1 MKLTNPL
8 FIWILV
14 LPLVFTCLGAY
25 PQNESVH
32 KLVSAALAVGKT
44 EELVKYFNN
53 MVDLGLPGSED
64 TYSKT
69 QAQRILED
77 FFHRNPVKSYKNNRV
92 GTSGDGSQFSI
103 GILEAGGKQYR
114 VYYLLKKVVD
124 KPLIQQFQIQEEK

>member
-1 MKLTNPL
+1 MKLTIPL
-8 FIWILV
+8 FTWLWVLLLV
-14 LPLVFTCLGAY
+14 PSSLVAF
-25 PQNESVH
+25 PQNENIH
-32 KLVSAALAVGKT
+32 KLVSAALTVGKT

-69 QAQRILED
+69 QAQRIIED
-77 FFHRNPVKSYKNNRV
+77 FFRRNPVKSYKNSRV

-103 GILEAGGKQYR
+103 GILEAGGRQYR

-124 KPLIQQFQIQEEK
+124 KPLIQLFQIQEEK